1 MSVRV
6 TWLGHATFLIGTPE
20 GKRILLDPWL
30 AGNPKCPAR
39 FHEVESDAILITHG
53 HGDHTDGVATAAR
66 HCSGRIAAIYELTD
80 WLAAGRGIDRAKLV
94 GMNKGGT
101 LTLDEV
107 GVTVTM
113 TDARHS
119 SSVVKDGLPLYVGEP
134 AGFVV
139 GFSDGRKLYIA
150 GDTCLF
156 GDMALI
162 RELERPDTA
171 ILPIGDFYT
180 MDPRAAAHACKLLD
194 VQRVIPS
201 HYGTFPAL
209 SGTPAALR
217 DALRALGLSTELI
230 ELEPGSSTNL
240 E

>member
-20 GKRILLDPWL
+20 GKSILIDPWL

-39 FHEVESDAILITHG
+39 FHEVQSDAILITHG
-53 HGDHTDGVATAAR
+53 HGDHTDGVMTAAR
-66 HCSGRIAAIYELTD
+66 NCSGRIAAIYELTD
-80 WLAAGRGIDRAKLV
+80 WLATRGIDKAKLI

-107 GVTVTM
+107 SLTVTM

-134 AGFVV
+134 AGLVLR
-139 GFSDGRKLYIA
+139 FSDGLRLYIS

-162 RELERPDTA
+162 RELEQPDAA
-171 ILPIGDFYT
+171 ILPIGDVYT
-180 MDPRAAAHACKLLD
+180 MNPRAAAHACKLLG
-194 VQRVIPS
+194 VKRVIPGQ
-201 HYGTFPAL
+201 YGTFPAL

-217 DALRALGLSTELI
+217 DALLALGVSTEMI